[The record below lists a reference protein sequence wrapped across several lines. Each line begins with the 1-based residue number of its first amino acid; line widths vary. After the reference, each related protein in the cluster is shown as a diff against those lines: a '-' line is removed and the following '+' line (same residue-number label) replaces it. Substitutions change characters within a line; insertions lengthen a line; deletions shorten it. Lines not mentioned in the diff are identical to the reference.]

1 MHAVG
6 GRSGHPRPA
15 PTAVARRAIPIIN
28 TRAGGRVMIGT
39 TSGLMRFPPF
49 PGGHRRSPFHHRP
62 RCLVL
67 PLPPSMPR
75 EYWSGWRRTVGAPA
89 AAKKQAISSSVRDGA
104 LAAASSPP
112 AEGATTIPQR
122 RARSID
128 RSNVPPRMPF
138 DTKCCGLWG
147 RASRGPP
154 ASRGCAQTRRG
165 FWFGGTQLEGE
176 LR

>member
-67 PLPPSMPR
+67 TLPPSMPR

-112 AEGATTIPQR
+112 AEGATTIPQH

-128 RSNVPPRMPF
+128 QMCHPECHSTQNAVAFGVGRLGARRHRGGALKRGGAF
-138 DTKCCGLWG
+138 GLG
-147 RASRGPP
+147 GHSSRVN
-154 ASRGCAQTRRG
+154 
-165 FWFGGTQLEGE
+165 
-176 LR
+176 